1 MADEDSSL
9 VNFVVYYED
18 WTGDESVTVVVP
30 PANVTNLT
38 ATAIQA
44 SSITLAWTAST
55 SEQVSGYVI
64 YNGPIYAGQTS
75 GTTFTLSGLS
85 PVTSYSFTVKTSTS
99 DGSLS
104 SGAVVNAT
112 TLPLRYALS
121 MNGLNDYITTP
132 SISFD
137 TVVMDISVS
146 PNKNVYSAYLDAS
159 KSIAQSTVVRDSSG
173 RDLLQAAWKSIFV
186 DGVDKTSLQ
195 GTTAIVPSNQRT
207 TVKSVLKAPGK
218 SIIYIFANQLGSIPM
233 KGVLYGVQILQGSQ
247 VVASYDFTVPFA
259 GSTVLDKSGN
269 NNNGKLQGGTWINW

>member
-259 GSTVLDKSGN
+259 GSIVLDKSGN